1 MTYYKLYEE
10 AICKLDR
17 DEITLGEFDEMIKPL
32 HDEVR
37 PTGRWIEGKY
47 KDIPQNPTN
56 GDMIKAVFP
65 DIALYEKKH
74 DAIEISFNGVWWNA
88 PYERR

>member
-1 MTYYKLYEE
+1 MDDLISREWLK
-10 AICKLDR
+10 
-17 DEITLGEFDEMIKPL
+17 
-32 HDEVR
+32 
-37 PTGRWIEGKY
+37 TGRWIEGKY

-88 PYERR
+88 PYKRSTDENSDRDTGCIKNKGR